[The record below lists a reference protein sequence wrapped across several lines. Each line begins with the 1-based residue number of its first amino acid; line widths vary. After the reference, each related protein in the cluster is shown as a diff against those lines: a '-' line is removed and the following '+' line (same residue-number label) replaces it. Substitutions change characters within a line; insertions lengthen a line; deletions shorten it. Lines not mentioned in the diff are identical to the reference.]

1 MSNVAVIGGQWGDEG
16 KGKVVD
22 VLSERFD
29 IVARWQGGP
38 NAGHTVRTAGKSFFL
53 HQVPT
58 GLLRERT
65 MGVLGNGMVL
75 DPAGLL
81 EEIASL
87 EASGFVIRGRL
98 LISHRAHVILPVH
111 RVLDSMAEDAGG
123 GIGTTRRGIGPAYT
137 AKAARLGLRVVDLQ
151 DEETIARRITAF
163 MEGGAAAYLRE
174 TGREVPD
181 VAAMA
186 AECAAFGR
194 ELRAFVADT
203 SVWINERMDAGATV
217 LFEGAQGALLD
228 LDLGTYPYVT
238 SSSAVAAG
246 LGAGVGVGPTRID
259 AVAGVFKAYATRVG
273 GGPFPTE
280 QKGEAG
286 DLIRER
292 GREYGTTTGRPR
304 RCGWF
309 DGLAARYAATVNGL
323 TSAALTLF
331 DVLDVFDEVPV
342 CVAYRW
348 RGMEIRE
355 FPAEP
360 WVLEEAE
367 PVYAMMPGWK
377 SDTSQARRIEELP
390 DNARRYIDRLS
401 ELLGC
406 EIGLVS
412 VGPDRAQTILGPG
425 RFFRKILGAEAPKT
439 APARPAARAA
449 GRPAKTRA
457 RS

>member
-1 MSNVAVIGGQWGDEG
+1 MPNVAVIGGQWGDEG

-38 NAGHTVRTAGKSFFL
+38 NAGHTVRTEGKSFFL

-58 GLLRERT
+58 GLLRERA

-87 EASGFVIRGRL
+87 EASGFTIRGRL
-98 LISHRAHVILPVH
+98 LISHRAHVIVPVH
-111 RVLDSMAEDAGG
+111 RLLDSLAEDTGG

-151 DEETIARRITAF
+151 DEETIAKRIAAF
-163 MEGGAAAYLRE
+163 LEGGAAAHLRAA
-174 TGREVPD
+174 GREVPD
-181 VAAMA
+181 ARAMA
-186 AECAAFGR
+186 SEYAALGR
-194 ELRAFVADT
+194 ELRSFVADT
-203 SVWINERMDAGATV
+203 SLWINEKIDSGASV
-217 LFEGAQGALLD
+217 LFEGAQGTLLD

-259 AVAGVFKAYATRVG
+259 AVVGVFKAYATRVG

-286 DLIRER
+286 DTIRER

-309 DGLAARYAATVNGL
+309 DGLGARYAATVNGL

-348 RGMEIRE
+348 RGMEIHE

-360 WVLEEAE
+360 WVLEDAE
-367 PVYAMMPGWK
+367 PVYEMMPGWRT
-377 SDTSQARRIEELP
+377 DTSKARSIGDLP
-390 DNARRYIDRLS
+390 DNARRYVDRLA

-425 RFFRKILGAEAPKT
+425 PFFKRILGRGDART
-439 APARPAARAA
+439 APARPAARAGA
-449 GRPAKTRA
+449 RPAKARA
-457 RS
+457 RH

>member
-1 MSNVAVIGGQWGDEG
+1 MPNVAVIGGQWGDEG

-22 VLSERFD
+22 FLAERFD

-58 GLLRERT
+58 GLLRERV

-87 EASGFVIRGRL
+87 EASGFQIRGRL
-98 LISHRAHVILPVH
+98 LVSHRAHVILPVH
-111 RVLDSMAEDAGG
+111 RLMDSMAEDAGG

-151 DEETIARRITAF
+151 DEETIAKRIAAF
-163 MEGGAAAYLRE
+163 LDGGAAAHLRE

-181 VAAMA
+181 AAAMA
-186 AECAAFGR
+186 AECAALGR

-203 SVWINERMDAGATV
+203 SIWINERMDGGASV
-217 LFEGAQGALLD
+217 LFEGAQGTLLD

-280 QKGEAG
+280 LKDAVG

-292 GREYGTTTGRPR
+292 GREYGTTTRRPR

-323 TSAALTLF
+323 ASAALTLF

-342 CVAYRW
+342 CIAYRW
-348 RGMEIRE
+348 RGMEIHE

-377 SDTSQARRIEELP
+377 KDTSQVRRIEDLP
-390 DNARRYIDRLS
+390 GNARRYVDRLAS
-401 ELLGC
+401 LLGC

-412 VGPDRAQTILGPG
+412 VGPDREQTILGPG
-425 RFFRKILGAEAPKT
+425 GFFREILRKGDPGSPT
-439 APARPAARAA
+439 DSPAVPASRVRSRP
-449 GRPAKTRA
+449 
-457 RS
+457 

>member
-1 MSNVAVIGGQWGDEG
+1 
-16 KGKVVD
+16 
-22 VLSERFD
+22 
-29 IVARWQGGP
+29 
-38 NAGHTVRTAGKSFFL
+38 
-53 HQVPT
+53 
-58 GLLRERT
+58 
-65 MGVLGNGMVL
+65 
-75 DPAGLL
+75 
-81 EEIASL
+81 
-87 EASGFVIRGRL
+87 
-98 LISHRAHVILPVH
+98 VH

-181 VAAMA
+181 VATMA

-203 SVWINERMDAGATV
+203 SVWINERMDAGAAV
-217 LFEGAQGALLD
+217 LFEGAQGTLLD